1 LSSDGHTNTNPTN
14 KHTYNE
20 SNIQQKHK
28 QINVILTW
36 YKYILRLTSHTMSTS
51 NELCHLSAIF
61 DTFTSTGYQTIY
73 ISCVNILLEAVSGFT
88 QTDFTITTGTGTADI
103 TGSVTAKQAENIAA
117 ATTLFTLT
125 PTQEAGGDITFAFT
139 ATGNPGDVAEITAT
153 TTVATVKL
161 AAGKSLDFETS
172 PAITFVITLVI
183 HTFIFLLNMFC

>member
-1 LSSDGHTNTNPTN
+1 MRYLTHVLVL
-14 KHTYNE
+14 
-20 SNIQQKHK
+20 
-28 QINVILTW
+28 VI
-36 YKYILRLTSHTMSTS
+36 K
-51 NELCHLSAIF
+51 
-61 DTFTSTGYQTIY
+61 TIH
-73 ISCVNILLEAVSGFT
+73 ISRVNILSEAVSGFT
-88 QTDFTITTGTGTADI
+88 EGAFTITAGASSADI
-103 TGSVTAKQAENIAA
+103 TGSVNTKQAENIAA

-183 HTFIFLLNMFC
+183 HTFIFLLNMYC